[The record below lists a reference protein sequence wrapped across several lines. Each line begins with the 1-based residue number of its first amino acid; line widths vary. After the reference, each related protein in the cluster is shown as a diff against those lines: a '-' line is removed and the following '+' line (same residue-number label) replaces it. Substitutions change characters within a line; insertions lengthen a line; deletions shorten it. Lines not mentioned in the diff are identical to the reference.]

1 MYQDLR
7 SVLYVDDDPDICTV
21 VEATLCTIGDLKVR
35 TANSGEAAIDLA
47 CEEPPDLILMD
58 VMMPGLDGPS
68 TLNLMRCCTAIA
80 EVPVIFLTAKVMPTE
95 VSQLL
100 TLGAIGVL
108 GKPFDPTRLC
118 GDMLALWERTGRG
131 GAVQR
136 APIPQGVAV
145 EIDSLTGGFLERAR
159 RDAGRLRQL
168 LGRLW
173 EGEKSALRELER
185 LAHSIHGSAAM
196 FGFPAMSETGGAIE
210 DLTRALMRSMGDGAV
225 FDADALKQM
234 SDCTLRLAEEVE
246 AAGIVVGLPGG
257 GTSAGGTSAGQSSAL
272 R

>member
-35 TANSGEAAIDLA
+35 TANSGEVAIDLA
-47 CEEPPDLILMD
+47 CEQRPDLILMD

-68 TLNLMRCCTAIA
+68 TLNLMRCCAAIA
-80 EVPVIFLTAKVMPTE
+80 DVPVIFLTAKVMPTE
-95 VSQLL
+95 ISQLL

-108 GKPFDPTRLC
+108 SKPFDPSRLC
-118 GDMLALWERTGRG
+118 GDMLALWQRTGGAARG
-131 GAVQR
+131 
-136 APIPQGVAV
+136 APISLDVAV
-145 EIDSLTGGFLERAR
+145 EVSSLTGGFLERAQ
-159 RDAGRLRQL
+159 RDVERLRQL

-173 EGEKSALRELER
+173 AGEKSALRELER

-210 DLTRALMRSMGDGAV
+210 DLARGLMRSTDASAAL
-225 FDADALKQM
+225 DADALEQM
-234 SDCTLRLAEEVE
+234 SDCTLRLREEVE
-246 AAGIVVGLPGG
+246 AAGTMVTLAPSA
-257 GTSAGGTSAGQSSAL
+257 TSAEQPSAL
-272 R
+272 S